1 MTAFTA
7 AQVEALRHLVRLW
20 SPERFAVIGASALA
34 CFMDMRWRKT
44 HDLDLALAASLADF
58 SSRLD
63 SLPGWAPDPQIE
75 HRWLAPGDVRV
86 DVIPARSE
94 ALQRGELIWPKSGR
108 RMSLLGFRLAFE
120 HSLPVP
126 ISAGLAVRVAPVP
139 VLVVLKIAAYVEAPF
154 ERERDLEDI
163 AYALEDFVD
172 SASEER
178 YSEEVI
184 DAGLTYEEVSPFL
197 LGRRI
202 GAIVNDDE
210 KETVEGFLRAVQEDE
225 GGGGTQARMLV
236 SGSSAWRRDP
246 TTMLRCIR
254 AFHRGFTR

>member
-1 MTAFTA
+1 MTVFTA
-7 AQVEALRHLVRLW
+7 DQIEALRDFARLW

-44 HDLDLALAASLADF
+44 HDLDLALATSLEDL
-58 SSRLD
+58 SISLD

-86 DVIPARSE
+86 DIVPAGSE

-120 HSLPVP
+120 QSLPVQF
-126 ISAGLAVRVAPVP
+126 SADLTVRVAPIP
-139 VLVVLKIAAYVEAPF
+139 VLVVLKIAAYIEAPY
-154 ERERDLEDI
+154 ERARDLEDI
-163 AYALEDFVD
+163 AYALEDFVG
-172 SASEER
+172 SATEER
-178 YSEEVI
+178 YSDEVI

-202 GAIVNDDE
+202 GAIVNDAE
-210 KETVEGFLRAVQEDE
+210 KEMVEGFLRVVEE
-225 GGGGTQARMLV
+225 EGGGGGTQARMLV
-236 SGSSAWRRDP
+236 SGPPAWRRDP
-246 TTMLRCIR
+246 TTMLRCVR
-254 AFHRGFTR
+254 AFRRGFTR